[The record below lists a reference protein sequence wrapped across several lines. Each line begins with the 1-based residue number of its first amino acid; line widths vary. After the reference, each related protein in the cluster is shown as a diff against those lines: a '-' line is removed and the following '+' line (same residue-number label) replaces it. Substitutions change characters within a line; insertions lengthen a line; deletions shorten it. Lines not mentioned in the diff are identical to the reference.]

1 MPRGSD
7 ESWVGKLNEKCVKYK
22 HFEKARF
29 GAACMYSIHFITNTY
44 FRLFMNLISNLFNFS

>member
-22 HFEKARF
+22 HFGKSRF
-29 GAACMYSIHFITNTY
+29 GTACEYFHLATNE
-44 FRLFMNLISNLFNFS
+44 RVDN